1 MKIKLK
7 EEFIN
12 SVIYVP
18 FMNQNILG
26 KLIPEGLY
34 EKMSEKYPQ
43 LFERIQDAD
52 LSMIVDYEETIE
64 KKIEKP
70 ELKKSKKDVIFINDT
85 E

>member
-43 LFERIQDAD
+43 LFERIQDPD